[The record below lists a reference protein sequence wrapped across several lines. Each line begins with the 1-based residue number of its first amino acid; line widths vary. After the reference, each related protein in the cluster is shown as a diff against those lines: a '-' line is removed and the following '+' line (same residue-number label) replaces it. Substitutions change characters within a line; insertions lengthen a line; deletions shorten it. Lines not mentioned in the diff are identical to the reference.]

1 MDKPFCAFSIDKAN
15 SFKTCKNQIN
25 FDGFSC
31 GKIKYSRLYA
41 VIMNGKIVNEQWL
54 FVKLVFVMFISKPLM
69 CRKMSAELK
78 MFNVLLAKLQC

>member
-1 MDKPFCAFSIDKAN
+1 
-15 SFKTCKNQIN
+15 
-25 FDGFSC
+25 
-31 GKIKYSRLYA
+31 
-41 VIMNGKIVNEQWL
+41 MNGKIVNEQWL